1 MSLLWV
7 VIREWQEC
15 FCSEEWRR
23 QWVRLWSNEGAQQDG
38 AMSQK
43 YKTQNQEDKLGA
55 KEEVKQKVRE
65 KPQKIEKELWE
76 CVGQGINGEGG
87 GWRMVG
93 LGLKKGLK

>member
-1 MSLLWV
+1 MKV
-7 VIREWQEC
+7 
-15 FCSEEWRR
+15 
-23 QWVRLWSNEGAQQDG
+23 SNEDG

-43 YKTQNQEDKLGA
+43 YKTQNQEDKLSA
-55 KEEVKQKVRE
+55 KEESETESERKL
-65 KPQKIEKELWE
+65 QKIEKELWE